1 MSDDPPGTG
10 GNGAD
15 DPPQPPPGRWLGA
28 VRSWIGGAE
37 EGDAPASSG
46 GGTAAAA
53 PAAASPTL
61 TAAEVRRRRL
71 EKMEGSKSQQ
81 VREVTYIVPTCLISV
96 TPRLIHDY
104 HTTVLLYYHTVSTVV
119 SLTAWVLF
127 AFGCMPR
134 ALLCF

>member
-1 MSDDPPGTG
+1 MSDDPSGTG

-15 DPPQPPPGRWLGA
+15 DPPQPPTGRWLGA

-71 EKMEGSKSQQ
+71 EKMEGSKSKQ
-81 VREVTYIVPTCLISV
+81 VREVTLSLHPLSQYCHNT
-96 TPRLIHDY
+96 
-104 HTTVLLYYHTVSTVV
+104 LLSYYCTII
-119 SLTAWVLF
+119 
-127 AFGCMPR
+127 
-134 ALLCF
+134 LLCVDCCVAYCVGFICI